1 MTTQRAER
9 EPMQQARSGS
19 LKRLRSMGVASAI
32 AIAAFAAM
40 PAHADNL
47 VEAWVR
53 AYQSNPTIDAQRA
66 ALRAA
71 DERVSQALSGWRP
84 FVTGSG
90 SAGIADVDSNL
101 GTTSTDSQLYPSR
114 VALSLQQPVY
124 RGGRTVAGTDRAES
138 DVQAQRAQL
147 LDTEQQVFLDVGTAY
162 MNVLRDQAVVELN
175 ENNVRVLDRQ
185 YDATNDRFSVGEVT
199 RTDVALAQAATARAR
214 ADLTRAQ
221 GNLEVSRANYERLVG
236 DLPGRLEQPPAIL
249 DVPRTKAAALE
260 AAQADNP
267 TVLAATFSEQAA
279 LANVRLV
286 EGELL
291 PTVNLTASLS
301 RDWDSQARD
310 SRIDQGRI
318 AGELTVPLYQGGGVA
333 ARVREAKQLAGQQ
346 RTRAEEARRAV
357 VEAATQ
363 AWESLESA
371 RARIRSLEAE
381 IEASKIALEGTQQ
394 EALVGTRTVL
404 DVLDAEQSLLD
415 ARVNLVSSQRDL
427 AVAAFQLASA
437 SGRLTAERLRLP
449 IAYYDPTEYH
459 EAARN
464 KWWGT
469 TPPPAT
475 PTR

>member
-1 MTTQRAER
+1 
-9 EPMQQARSGS
+9 MQQARIGR
-19 LKRLRSMGVASAI
+19 LTRLRAMGVASAI
-32 AIAAFAAM
+32 AIAAFAAA

-47 VEAWVR
+47 VDAWVR
-53 AYQSNPTIDAQRA
+53 AYQTNPTIDAQRA

-90 SAGIADVDSNL
+90 SAGVADVDSNL
-101 GTTSTDSQLYPSR
+101 GTTSTNTELYPAR

-124 RGGRTVAGTDRAES
+124 RGGRTVAGTDRAQS
-138 DVQAQRAQL
+138 DVEVQRAQL

-221 GNLEVSRANYERLVG
+221 GNLEISRANYERLVG
-236 DLPGRLEQPPAIL
+236 ELPGRLEQPPAIL
-249 DVPRTKAAALE
+249 DVPRSKAAALE
-260 AAQADNP
+260 AAVSDNP
-267 TVLAATFSEQAA
+267 TFLAATFSEQAA

-404 DVLDAEQSLLD
+404 DVLNAEQSLLD

>member
-1 MTTQRAER
+1 
-9 EPMQQARSGS
+9 MQQARIGR
-19 LKRLRSMGVASAI
+19 LDRLRHMGVASVI
-32 AIAAFAAM
+32 AIVAFAAV

-47 VEAWVR
+47 VDAWVR

-101 GTTSTDSQLYPSR
+101 GTTSTNTELYPAR

-138 DVQAQRAQL
+138 DVQVQRAQL

-199 RTDVALAQAATARAR
+199 RTDVAQAEAATARAR
-214 ADLTRAQ
+214 ADLTRSR

-236 DLPGRLEQPPAIL
+236 DLPGRLEQPPAVL

-260 AAQADNP
+260 AAQTDNP
-267 TVLAATFSEQAA
+267 TFLAATFSEQVA

-449 IAYYDPTEYH
+449 IAYYDPNQYH

-469 TPPPAT
+469 TPSQSS